1 MSACKPQNQMT
12 TQAQVMT
19 GNLKR
24 DKDRNKDTVWPN
36 TMFDTHWDGEPQRR
50 LHKREGTFRKKG
62 DGFYKRLCV
71 TWKEVQSFSNDQRNS

>member
-12 TQAQVMT
+12 TKAQVMA

-36 TMFDTHWDGEPQRR
+36 TMFDTH
-50 LHKREGTFRKKG
+50 
-62 DGFYKRLCV
+62 
-71 TWKEVQSFSNDQRNS
+71 